1 MKENLHSLIYLAQC
15 DTTTGFLS
23 HNAEIL
29 NLCKSR
35 PKEQPLL
42 IESSSLHTLKTLVR
56 VPKKHKNRIRK
67 AKYATFIYPNKKALR
82 LVREG
87 LHSYFLKEFKTLYS
101 TSANPTKE
109 DFNEI
114 KKKKKN
120 HHGRKILM
128 AFDFI
133 DIPLALPH
141 GKAHIPGGYPR
152 LHAELG
158 QPVSKIGFV
167 VHRITVL

>member
-1 MKENLHSLIYLAQC
+1 MKENTHSLIYLAQC

-42 IESSSLHTLKTLVR
+42 IESSSLHILKTLVR
-56 VPKKHKNRIRK
+56 VPKGHKNRIRK
-67 AKYATFIYPNKKALR
+67 AKYTTFIYPNKKAIR

-87 LHSYFLKEFKTLYS
+87 LHSHFLEQFKTLYS

-114 KKKKKN
+114 WARQKCDVIVLDKRGFSQKSPSKIYTIN
-120 HHGRKILM
+120 HHTIKRK
-128 AFDFI
+128 
-133 DIPLALPH
+133 
-141 GKAHIPGGYPR
+141 R
-152 LHAELG
+152 
-158 QPVSKIGFV
+158 
-167 VHRITVL
+167 